1 MHRYIYDQAAQFIV
15 QHEYQKAFFKRT
27 YSNTAPSPV
36 DGKILEAVGNI
47 KDRDYTDTWGE
58 KGIGSHVIALKLQEL
73 VHKIEQDAVA
83 ECERNLSSCSR
94 DYDIQH
100 GELLHARTGTNG
112 ASVSRKAELKERD
125 EVLTLGHVY

>member
-73 VHKIEQDAVA
+73 AHKIEH
-83 ECERNLSSCSR
+83 L
-94 DYDIQH
+94 
-100 GELLHARTGTNG
+100 GF
-112 ASVSRKAELKERD
+112 
-125 EVLTLGHVY
+125 VLGLWGHFWGHLWGIGHFWAIGLENVGCTI